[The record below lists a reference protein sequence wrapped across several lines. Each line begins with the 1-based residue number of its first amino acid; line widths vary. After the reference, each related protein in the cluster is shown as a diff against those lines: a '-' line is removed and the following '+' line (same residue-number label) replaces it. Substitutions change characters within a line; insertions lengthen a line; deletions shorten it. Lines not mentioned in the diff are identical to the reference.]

1 MQEFEAIDCDHD
13 GFALSGLVARPEGRG
28 PFPTVIVMHSANG
41 LRHQVQGTIR
51 RLAALGYL
59 AVATDMYGPE
69 IQQGDAEGTG
79 RAYMAFH
86 EDPRLLRS
94 RVVRWFDTVAA
105 RPDVDRARIAAIG
118 YCFGGMCVL
127 ELARSGADVRAVVS
141 YHGILTTQAPARKGE
156 VKCDVAAYCG
166 AHDPYAPMD
175 TIDGLRREL
184 AEAEA
189 RHQIMIFGEAAH
201 SFTDP
206 NAASMGMSGIEYN
219 AIADRVSWAGTL
231 ALLEAVLGS

>member
-1 MQEFEAIDCDHD
+1 MHEFERIDCDHD
-13 GFALSGLVARPEGRG
+13 GFALAGLVAQPEGAG

-41 LRHQVQGTIR
+41 LRHQVQGTIG
-51 RLAALGYL
+51 RLAGLGYL

-69 IQQGDAEGTG
+69 IQQGGAEGTG
-79 RAYMAFH
+79 LAYMSFH
-86 EDPRLLRS
+86 ENPALLRS
-94 RVVRWFDTVAA
+94 RVVKWFETVAA
-105 RPDVDRARIAAIG
+105 RPDVDRSRIAAIG

-127 ELARSGADVRAVVS
+127 ELARSGADLKAVVS
-141 YHGILTTQAPARKGE
+141 YHGILTTHAPARKGE

-184 AEAEA
+184 VAAEA
-189 RHQIMIFGEAAH
+189 RHHIMIFGDAAH

-206 NAASMGMSGIEYN
+206 DAAVMGMEGIEYN
-219 AIADRVSWAGTL
+219 AIADKVSWAGTL
-231 ALLEAVLGS
+231 ALLETLLQS